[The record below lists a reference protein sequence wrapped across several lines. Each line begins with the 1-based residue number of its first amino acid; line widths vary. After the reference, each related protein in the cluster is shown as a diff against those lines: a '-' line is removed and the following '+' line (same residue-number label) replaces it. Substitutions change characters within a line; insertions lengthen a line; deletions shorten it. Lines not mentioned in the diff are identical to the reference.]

1 MSGAQPEK
9 SSGRRGKAVC
19 TLLLATSMFAL
30 LRPAPLHAQET
41 ELRGEVSESAILS
54 DQQRKARQ
62 LALATQGQQQS
73 ANTAQD
79 DAPPRTYLPASA
91 GAVPDD
97 TGTDAATGSIFDPP
111 QATDDTAT
119 DNPTPPKPRRRPS
132 SASQNAADQDRTK
145 TGTKTAD
152 KSKKKKAATATT
164 DTTQAATDDTD
175 SATTDQEAANRR
187 ALTVD
192 SADRQK
198 LDPGAERTAAIEGQ
212 NKKAE
217 DDPFAPTGVKWGSFV
232 IRPSIEQGL
241 TATTNGDSSSAGTS
255 ALLSETALRFTAVSD
270 WRENSATI
278 DGYGLFRDTVS
289 GYRVHDAQG
298 RIEGQLNVDLDN
310 ELRAIAKLGY
320 EAVPE
325 TASSPN
331 AIAGVSTQPLRQT
344 IDGSLGVEKAV
355 GKMQYT
361 LTGAVSHDFYGDAE
375 LSDGTTLSQK
385 DQDNTL
391 YTATLR
397 TGYEI
402 SPALTPFT
410 EIEVGRRAYDQR
422 IDNEGFERSSTRLGA
437 RAGLQLDMGEK
448 LSGEFSAGWLR
459 EAIDDKSL
467 EAISGATV
475 NADLKW
481 SPERG
486 TTIGLTGKTTVE
498 TTTTAGESGDILY
511 SGRLTAERQIRA
523 NLTANAALGL
533 DWRDYVGIDGH
544 DRILSAETG
553 LTWWLNR
560 YAGLT
565 SRVRTEKLTSNLPGR
580 DYTANS
586 IYLGLK
592 VQR

>member
-1 MSGAQPEK
+1 M
-9 SSGRRGKAVC
+9 
-19 TLLLATSMFAL
+19 LLATSVLAL

-54 DQQRKARQ
+54 DQQRKARNLV
-62 LALATQGQQQS
+62 LAQQAA
-73 ANTAQD
+73 ANAAAQD
-79 DAPPRTYLPASA
+79 NAPARTYLPASA

-97 TGTDAATGSIFDPP
+97 ADAANSATSVFDPP
-111 QATDDTAT
+111 QASDDASA
-119 DNPTPPKPRRRPS
+119 DAPTPRRA
-132 SASQNAADQDRTK
+132 SAARQNAADKAKDK
-145 TGTKTAD
+145 VAD
-152 KSKKKKAATATT
+152 KKKKKKSTTAATDPTT
-164 DTTQAATDDTD
+164 TPTTAATDDTD
-175 SATTDQEAANRR
+175 DNAADQEAANRR
-187 ALTVD
+187 ALTIDSVD
-192 SADRQK
+192 KQK
-198 LDPGAERTAAIEGQ
+198 LDAGAERTAAIEGL
-212 NKKAE
+212 NKKPE
-217 DDPFAPTGVKWGSFV
+217 DDPFAATGVKWGSFI
-232 IRPSIEQGL
+232 IRPTIEQGL

-255 ALLSETALRFTAVSD
+255 ALLSETALRFTAASD
-270 WRENSATI
+270 WRENAATI
-278 DGYGLFRDTVS
+278 DGYGIFRETVS
-289 GYRVHDAQG
+289 GYPVHDAQG
-298 RIEGQLNVDLDN
+298 RIEGQLDLDLDH

-325 TASSPN
+325 SASSPD

-344 IDGSLGVEKAV
+344 IDGSIGVEKAV

-361 LTGAVSHDFYGDAE
+361 LTGAVSHDFYGDAK
-375 LSDGTTLSQK
+375 LSDGTSLSQK

-459 EAIDDKSL
+459 EAIDDNSL
-467 EAISGATV
+467 EAISGATL

-481 SPERG
+481 SPQRG

-498 TTTTAGESGDILY
+498 TTTTSGESGDILY
-511 SGRLTAERQIRA
+511 SGRLTGERVIRSD
-523 NLTANAALGL
+523 LTANAALGL

-544 DRILSAETG
+544 DRILSAEAG

-586 IYLGLK
+586 IFVGVK

>member
-9 SSGRRGKAVC
+9 SRGRQGKAVC
-19 TLLLATSMFAL
+19 ALLLATSIFAL
-30 LRPAPLHAQET
+30 MRPGLLHAQET

-62 LALATQGQQQS
+62 LALAAQGQQ
-73 ANTAQD
+73 APAAQD

-97 TGTDAATGSIFDPP
+97 ADTNTATGSIFDP
-111 QATDDTAT
+111 QATDDAST
-119 DNPTPPKPRRRPS
+119 DTPTPPKPRRRPS
-132 SASQNAADQDRTK
+132 TAGQTGADQDKAKTDART
-145 TGTKTAD
+145 TG
-152 KSKKKKAATATT
+152 KSKKKKNTTAATVETT
-164 DTTQAATDDTD
+164 AATDDAD
-175 SATTDQEAANRR
+175 NAATDQEAANRR

-217 DDPFAPTGVKWGSFV
+217 DDPFAATGVKWGSFV

-255 ALLSETALRFTAVSD
+255 ALLSETALRFSAISD

-278 DGYGLFRDTVS
+278 DGYGLFRETVS
-289 GYRVHDAQG
+289 GYPVHDAQG

-344 IDGSLGVEKAV
+344 IDGSLGVEKAA
-355 GKMQYT
+355 GKMQYK

-375 LSDGTTLSQK
+375 LSDGTSLSQK

-410 EIEVGRRAYDQR
+410 EIEVGRRVYDQR

-481 SPERG
+481 SPQRG

-511 SGRLTAERQIRA
+511 SGRLTGERLIRA

-544 DRILSAETG
+544 DRILSAEAG

-586 IYLGLK
+586 VYLGLK

>member
-1 MSGAQPEK
+1 MSGVQPEK
-9 SSGRRGKAVC
+9 LRGRRDKAAC
-19 TLLLATSMFAL
+19 ALLLATSILAL

-54 DQQRKARQ
+54 DQQRKAGS
-62 LALATQGQQQS
+62 LVLTQQTA
-73 ANTAQD
+73 ANA
-79 DAPPRTYLPASA
+79 DARDNAPARTYLPASA
-91 GAVPDD
+91 DAVPDD
-97 TGTDAATGSIFDPP
+97 TDAANSTTSVFDPP
-111 QATDDTAT
+111 QASDDTSA
-119 DNPTPPKPRRRPS
+119 DAPTPPKPSRTSTAR
-132 SASQNAADQDRTK
+132 QNAADKAKDRAT
-145 TGTKTAD
+145 D
-152 KSKKKKAATATT
+152 KSKKKKSTTAATDPTTTATT
-164 DTTQAATDDTD
+164 ATTDDTD
-175 SATTDQEAANRR
+175 SIAADQDAANRR
-187 ALTVD
+187 VLTID

-198 LDPGAERTAAIEGQ
+198 LDAGAGRTTAIEGR
-212 NKKAE
+212 NKKPE
-217 DDPFAPTGVKWGSFV
+217 DDPFAATGVRWGSFV
-232 IRPSIEQGL
+232 IRPTIEQGL

-255 ALLSETALRFTAVSD
+255 ALLSETALRFTAASD

-278 DGYGLFRDTVS
+278 DGYGIFRETVS

-298 RIEGQLNVDLDN
+298 RIEGQLNVDLDK
-310 ELRAIAKLGY
+310 EMRAIAKLGY

-325 TASSPN
+325 SASSPD
-331 AIAGVSTQPLRQT
+331 AIAGVSTQPLRQS
-344 IDGSLGVEKAV
+344 IDGSIGVEKTV

-361 LTGAVSHDFYGDAE
+361 LTGAISHDFYGDAK
-375 LSDGTTLSQK
+375 LSDGTSLSQK

-459 EAIDDKSL
+459 EAVDDKSL

-475 NADLKW
+475 NADVKW
-481 SPERG
+481 SPQRG
-486 TTIGLTGKTTVE
+486 TMIGLTGKTTVE
-498 TTTTAGESGDILY
+498 TTTTSGESGDILY
-511 SGRLTAERQIRA
+511 SGRLTGERVIRS

-544 DRILSAETG
+544 DRILSAEAG

-565 SRVRTEKLTSNLPGR
+565 TRVRTEKLTSNLPGR

-586 IYLGLK
+586 IYLGVK

>member
-1 MSGAQPEK
+1 M
-9 SSGRRGKAVC
+9 
-19 TLLLATSMFAL
+19 LLATSILAL

-54 DQQRKARQ
+54 DQQRKARNLV
-62 LALATQGQQQS
+62 LAQQ
-73 ANTAQD
+73 AAADAAAQD
-79 DAPPRTYLPASA
+79 DAPARTYLPASA

-97 TGTDAATGSIFDPP
+97 KDAANSTTSVFDPP
-111 QATDDTAT
+111 QASDDTSADT
-119 DNPTPPKPRRRPS
+119 PAPPKPRRTSTAR
-132 SASQNAADQDRTK
+132 QNAADKAKDK
-145 TGTKTAD
+145 AAD
-152 KSKKKKAATATT
+152 KSKAKKRTKAATDPTTTATT
-164 DTTQAATDDTD
+164 ATTATTDDTD
-175 SATTDQEAANRR
+175 SSAADKEAANRR
-187 ALTVD
+187 ALTID
-192 SADRQK
+192 SVDRQK
-198 LDPGAERTAAIEGQ
+198 LDAGAERTAAIEGR
-212 NKKAE
+212 NKKPE
-217 DDPFAPTGVKWGSFV
+217 DDPFSATGVKWGSFV
-232 IRPSIEQGL
+232 IRPTIEQGL

-255 ALLSETALRFTAVSD
+255 ALLSETALRFTAASD

-278 DGYGLFRDTVS
+278 DGYGIFRETVS
-289 GYRVHDAQG
+289 GYPVHDAQG
-298 RIEGQLNVDLDN
+298 RIEGQLNVDLDK

-325 TASSPN
+325 SASSPD

-344 IDGSLGVEKAV
+344 IDGSIGVEKAV

-361 LTGAVSHDFYGDAE
+361 LTGAITHDFYGDAK
-375 LSDGTTLSQK
+375 LSDGTSLSQK

-459 EAIDDKSL
+459 EAIDDKNL

-481 SPERG
+481 SPQRG

-498 TTTTAGESGDILY
+498 TTTTSGESGDILY
-511 SGRLTAERQIRA
+511 SGRLTGERVIRS

-544 DRILSAETG
+544 DRILSAEAG

-565 SRVRTEKLTSNLPGR
+565 SRLRTEKLTSNLPGR

-586 IYLGLK
+586 IYLGVK

>member
-1 MSGAQPEK
+1 
-9 SSGRRGKAVC
+9 
-19 TLLLATSMFAL
+19 
-30 LRPAPLHAQET
+30 
-41 ELRGEVSESAILS
+41 
-54 DQQRKARQ
+54 
-62 LALATQGQQQS
+62 
-73 ANTAQD
+73 
-79 DAPPRTYLPASA
+79 
-91 GAVPDD
+91 
-97 TGTDAATGSIFDPP
+97 
-111 QATDDTAT
+111 
-119 DNPTPPKPRRRPS
+119 
-132 SASQNAADQDRTK
+132 
-145 TGTKTAD
+145 
-152 KSKKKKAATATT
+152 
-164 DTTQAATDDTD
+164 
-175 SATTDQEAANRR
+175 
-187 ALTVD
+187 
-192 SADRQK
+192 
-198 LDPGAERTAAIEGQ
+198 ERTPAIEGQ
-212 NKKAE
+212 NKKPE
-217 DDPFAPTGVKWGSFV
+217 DDPFAATGVKWGSFV
-232 IRPSIEQGL
+232 IRPTIEQGL

-255 ALLSETALRFTAVSD
+255 ALLSETALRFTAASD

-278 DGYGLFRDTVS
+278 DGYGNFRETVS
-289 GYRVHDAQG
+289 GYPVHDAQG
-298 RIEGQLNVDLDN
+298 RIEGQLNVDLDK

-325 TASSPN
+325 SASSPD

-344 IDGSLGVEKAV
+344 IDGSIGVEKAV

-361 LTGAVSHDFYGDAE
+361 LTGAVSHDFYGDAK
-375 LSDGTTLSQK
+375 LADGTSLSQK

-422 IDNEGFERSSTRLGA
+422 IDDEGFERSSTRLGA
-437 RAGLQLDMGEK
+437 RAGLQVDMGEK

-475 NADLKW
+475 DADLKW

-486 TTIGLTGKTTVE
+486 STIGLTGKTTVE
-498 TTTTAGESGDILY
+498 TTTTSGESGDILY
-511 SGRLTAERQIRA
+511 SGRLTGERVIRS

-544 DRILSAETG
+544 DRILSAEAG

-565 SRVRTEKLTSNLPGR
+565 TRVRTEKLTSNLPGR

-586 IYLGLK
+586 IYLGMK